1 MSYSRLY
8 TMVRYK
14 AIYYVVYCLSDS
26 MFVCLSASS
35 LTIVRCDQSVVS
47 VFSFIFAITSTKQ
60 RARLKLEFYCLI
72 F

>member
-26 MFVCLSASS
+26 MFVCLSASNDRLLWS
-35 LTIVRCDQSVVS
+35 
-47 VFSFIFAITSTKQ
+47 ITC
-60 RARLKLEFYCLI
+60 FGC
-72 F
+72 